1 MAENEEGKQVEQGG
15 TPPAQP
21 SASQAQPS
29 SDLAAMEKRLAVQEA
44 EIRALKSGK
53 DKRWNEY
60 EPLLKRVAAE
70 LGEEKFT
77 ALQREAALDEFI
89 ASKNSNA
96 QPVTQSPAQTAPTAP
111 RVEVSTLVDALG
123 LDMADPGVVALTATI
138 EDTTQ
143 LLSAIGRYAKK
154 KATSPTPN
162 PAQVPVSPGKAPSG
176 DVPQEKLLADY
187 TKELS
192 SMERGNPKLFYAI
205 KDKYR
210 KLGLNVDSVVI
221 H

>member
-15 TPPAQP
+15 TPPAPP

-29 SDLAAMEKRLAVQEA
+29 SDLAAMEKRLAIQEA

-60 EPLLKRVAAE
+60 EPLFKRIAAE

-77 ALQREAALDEFI
+77 ALQREAALDELV
-89 ASKNSNA
+89 ASKGSA

-123 LDMADPGVVALTATI
+123 LGMDDPGVVALTATI

-143 LLSAIGRYAKK
+143 LLAAIGRYAKK
-154 KATSPTPN
+154 KAASPTPT
-162 PAQVPVSPGKAPSG
+162 PAQAPVTPGKAPSG
-176 DVPQEKLLADY
+176 DVPQSKLLADY
-187 TKELS
+187 QNELQS
-192 SMERGNPKLFYAI
+192 ARGNQKRFYEVRE
-205 KDKYR
+205 KYA
-210 KLGLNVDSVVI
+210 KLGLDVNAVVF